1 MDTVLDSL
9 LWVSLC
15 EKGDWTRW
23 TQRSIWTKEVSMLT
37 SIIL

>member
-1 MDTVLDSL
+1 MDMVLGNL

-23 TQRSIWTKEVSMLT
+23 TQRSVWTKEESMLAST
-37 SIIL
+37 VL